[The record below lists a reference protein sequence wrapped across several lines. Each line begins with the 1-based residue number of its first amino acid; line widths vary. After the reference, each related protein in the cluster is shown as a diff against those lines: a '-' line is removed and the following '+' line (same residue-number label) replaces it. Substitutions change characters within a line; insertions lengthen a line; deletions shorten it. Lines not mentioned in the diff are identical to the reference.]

1 MRRPF
6 IAAAAASALMAVAPA
21 PAAAQSDPRLEAAIA
36 LAQEGRRDSAQAAVA
51 AILRTTTPADQLYPE
66 VLYTSALLM
75 TDADSMR
82 RTLQKVVVEHS
93 LSAWADNAL
102 LQLAELDFA
111 GGNLPAAMRDLE
123 RLRTD
128 FPQSDVFPEAAFWA
142 ARTYFDAR
150 QENPGCEWV
159 GMGLARVSDSAF
171 AVRDQLQTFA
181 RRCPATVLAQGSAK
195 APPAAPRDTIVLAR
209 ADTTAKADRADT
221 AGKADSAMAA
231 TVAPPVLDTAVT
243 RRDTVPSAPRDPGVL
258 VARLDTSKATPAPK
272 PAPPPPPARA
282 HAPVYRVQIVAAPT
296 AAAAEGPAQ
305 RARAAGLEVR
315 TVNEGGL
322 YKVRVGSYAT
332 RAEASAAART
342 LRADFP
348 GAFLVTDQ

>member
-1 MRRPF
+1 MRRRF

-195 APPAAPRDTIVLAR
+195 APPAPPRDTIVLAKADKPDG
-209 ADTTAKADRADT
+209 ADTTDRADKPDT
-221 AGKADSAMAA
+221 TGKADS
-231 TVAPPVLDTAVT
+231 VAVVPPAPI
-243 RRDTVPSAPRDPGVL
+243 RDSSVL
-258 VARLDTSKATPAPK
+258 VARLDTTTVTPPPAPK
-272 PAPPPPPARA
+272 PAPAGP
-282 HAPVYRVQIVAAPT
+282 HAPVYRVQIIAAPT
-296 AAAAEGPAQ
+296 AAAAEGPAR

>member
-221 AGKADSAMAA
+221 TGGMGKADTTAKADTTDKVGKTDSVAA
-231 TVAPPVLDTAVT
+231 ALPPPA
-243 RRDTVPSAPRDPGVL
+243 RDPGVL
-258 VARLDTSKATPAPK
+258 VARLDTSKATPAP
-272 PAPPPPPARA
+272 APPSTRA

>member
-209 ADTTAKADRADT
+209 ADTTAKADRA
-221 AGKADSAMAA
+221 MAA

-258 VARLDTSKATPAPK
+258 VARLDTSKATPAP
-272 PAPPPPPARA
+272 APPSARA

>member
-1 MRRPF
+1 MRRLLVT
-6 IAAAAASALMAVAPA
+6 AAAVGALMAVAPA
-21 PAAAQSDPRLEAAIA
+21 QAAAQSDPRLEAAVA
-36 LAQEGRRDSAQAAVA
+36 LAQEGHRDSAQATVT
-51 AILRTTTPADQLYPE
+51 AILRGTTPADKLYPE
-66 VLYTSALLM
+66 ALYTSALLM

-195 APPAAPRDTIVLAR
+195 APAAAPRDTIVLAT
-209 ADTTAKADRADT
+209 ADTTARADRADKADT
-221 AGKADSAMAA
+221 TDRAGKTDSVV
-231 TVAPPVLDTAVT
+231 TVLPPPA
-243 RRDTVPSAPRDPGVL
+243 RDSGVL
-258 VARLDTSKATPAPK
+258 VARLDTSKATPAPRPV
-272 PAPPPPPARA
+272 PAPLPAKPR
-282 HAPVYRVQIVAAPT
+282 APVYRVQIVAAPT

>member
-195 APPAAPRDTIVLAR
+195 APPAAPLDTIVLAR
-209 ADTTAKADRADT
+209 ADTTAKADR
-221 AGKADSAMAA
+221 AMAA

-258 VARLDTSKATPAPK
+258 VARLDTSKATPAP
-272 PAPPPPPARA
+272 APPSARA